1 MKFKKNLINKFK
13 EIIYFVIGN
22 VLFFNF
28 IRIITYKKLVNKI
41 FVINYHNTYG
51 IHEKNFIWQI
61 NFYKKYF
68 KIIDYQKLIQIKK
81 NKKIVSKKPLL
92 LITFDDG
99 HRSNFEIATKVL
111 NPRKIKAIFFIAPKF
126 INFHWPNNLIKQCI
140 ISKKKFNIPCNYNF
154 EKKDKRKRIA
164 MTWKDIINLKN
175 SGHIIGSH
183 GMNHIRLSDRLNQKK
198 VNYEISTSK
207 KFLEKKLK
215 TKIETFCWIGGE
227 RWAYSFN
234 AHKAIK
240 KANYKYSFMTCAKIF
255 DPIKDDKLKVH
266 RFNIESFFSKNQV
279 RATISYF
286 YSLYYLPKRKFINKI
301 IK

>member
-1 MKFKKNLINKFK
+1 MKFKNSLINKCK
-13 EIIYFVIGN
+13 EIIYFIIGN
-22 VLFFNF
+22 ILFFKF
-28 IRIITYKKLVNKI
+28 IRIVVYKKFINKI

-51 IHEKNFIWQI
+51 VHEKNFIWQI

-68 KIIDYQKLIQIKK
+68 KIIDYQKLVQIKK

-126 INFHWPNNLIKQCI
+126 INYRWPNNLIKQCM
-140 ISKKKFNIPCNYNF
+140 ISRKKFNIPCNYNF
-154 EKKDKRKRIA
+154 EKKDNRRRIA
-164 MTWKDIINLKN
+164 MTWKDIKNLKN
-175 SGHIIGSH
+175 SGHTIGSH
-183 GMNHIRLSDRLNQKK
+183 GMSHVRLSNKLNKK
-198 VNYEISTSK
+198 KINYEISTSK
-207 KFLEKKLK
+207 KFLQKKFK

-255 DPIKDDKLKVH
+255 DPIRDDKYKVH
-266 RFNIESFFSKNQV
+266 RFNIESFFSKNRV
-279 RATISYF
+279 RATISFF
-286 YSLYYLPKRKFINKI
+286 YSLYYLPKRKYIDKI